1 MKRALITGFEPFGG
15 EEINPSW
22 EAVSLLADDIGDFSI
37 SKMLVP
43 VVFTEA
49 AERVIEKARELRP
62 DVIIAVGQA
71 GGRAAITPEAVA
83 INLCYAKIP
92 DNAGNQPKD
101 EAVIVGG
108 ESAYFSTLPV
118 RRIAEA
124 ITEAGVKSEVS
135 YSAGAYVCNDL
146 LYRLLAEYDGAGV
159 SVGFI
164 HVPYVT
170 EQNKEPSMSLDDI
183 VKGLTVAIESIG
195 K

>member
-1 MKRALITGFEPFGG
+1 MKRVLITGFEPFGG

-22 EAVSLLADDIGDFSI
+22 EAVRLLPDRIGECSLT
-37 SKMLVP
+37 KMLVP

-49 AERVIEKARELRP
+49 AERVIKKAREVSA

-71 GGRAAITPEAVA
+71 GGRAGITPEAVA

-101 EAVIVGG
+101 EPIINGG
-108 ESAYFSTLPV
+108 ENAYFSTLPV

-124 ITEAGVKSEVS
+124 IAEAGIRSEVS

-146 LYRLLAEYDGAGV
+146 LYRLLAEFDGSGV
-159 SVGFI
+159 GVGFI

-183 VKGLTVAIESIG
+183 VKGLTVAIENL
-195 K
+195 

>member
-1 MKRALITGFEPFGG
+1 MKRVLITGFEPFGG

-22 EAVSLLADDIGDFSI
+22 EAVRLLPDRIGECSLT
-37 SKMLVP
+37 KMLVP

-49 AERVIEKARELRP
+49 AERVIRKAREVSA
-62 DVIIAVGQA
+62 DVILSIGQA
-71 GGRAAITPEAVA
+71 GGRAGITPEAVA

-101 EAVIVGG
+101 EAVMVGG

-124 ITEAGVKSEVS
+124 IAEAGIRSEVS

-146 LYRLLAEYDGAGV
+146 LYRLLAEFDGSGV
-159 SVGFI
+159 GVGFI

-183 VKGLTVAIESIG
+183 VKGLTVAIENL
-195 K
+195 

>member
-1 MKRALITGFEPFGG
+1 MKRVLITGFEPFGG

-22 EAVSLLADDIGDFSI
+22 EAVRLLPDRIGECSLT
-37 SKMLVP
+37 KMLVP

-49 AERVIEKARELRP
+49 AERVIKKAREVSA
-62 DVIIAVGQA
+62 DVILSIGQA
-71 GGRAAITPEAVA
+71 GGRAGITPEAVA

-101 EAVIVGG
+101 EAVMVGG

-124 ITEAGVKSEVS
+124 IAEAGIRSEVS

-146 LYRLLAEYDGAGV
+146 LYRLLAEFDGNGV
-159 SVGFI
+159 GVGFI

-183 VKGLTVAIESIG
+183 VKGLTVAIENL
-195 K
+195 